1 MPNPN
6 NYKNQNDFM
15 KVCIPVVLKEGT
27 AKDNEQAK
35 AICISMW
42 EDKGKKKMQSFK
54 QQIILQAFKTPVL
67 SESEILS
74 LIDNDTLNKIKQK
87 DEHPYFQAFSICH
100 EGISKPK
107 LLGQENNKKPVKWTR
122 KAVQSLKDL
131 VLKGIKFFK
140 GHNKDNSVDN
150 REDFGEII
158 ANKEL
163 EIDNKLHHI
172 VIGYFPD
179 KEKIK
184 DDDVVSQEG
193 LWNFL
198 ESSGEIIA
206 DKVEEITG
214 IALGNSDFVDPAFED
229 ARRLGMI
236 QCFADGMSVPD
247 GTSGNKTKE
256 VIMEITKKDVIE
268 FIQKNNLH
276 IHELGFTLDDAK
288 KDRVI
293 GKALEDYE
301 KKITEFEEKEK
312 ALLEEK
318 KQTEERIKEYVDKEN
333 LNLAKTRFE
342 GLIKELKDDEKIFI
356 EKKFDLDKPEDLSEA
371 GLKKFIESKQNEF
384 KIIEP
389 LFNKGDTKIFT
400 PSKENPTDKEDL
412 TKAENNELLEED
424 FNPYQ

>member
-1 MPNPN
+1 M
-6 NYKNQNDFM
+6 
-15 KVCIPVVLKEGT
+15 
-27 AKDNEQAK
+27 
-35 AICISMW
+35 
-42 EDKGKKKMQSFK
+42 DKFK
-54 QQIILQAFKTPVL
+54 SNIILQAFKTPIL
-67 SESEILS
+67 SESEILG
-74 LIDNDTLNKIKQK
+74 LIDNDILDKIKQK

-150 REDFGEII
+150 REDFGEIV
-158 ANKEL
+158 ANKEM
-163 EIDNKLHHI
+163 EIESKLHHI

-184 DDDVVSQEG
+184 NDDVVSQEG

-206 DKVEEITG
+206 DKVEKITG
-214 IALGNSDFVDPAFED
+214 IALGNSNFVDPAFED

-236 QCFADGMSVPD
+236 QCFDTDGESVE
-247 GTSGNKTKE
+247 NKTGGEPGKKEGIKMALTLKE
-256 VIMEITKKDVIE
+256 VNDYIVENNVHITQLPFDIE
-268 FIQKNNLH
+268 DIKADRNLGKIFDDLEKENENLKQKNE
-276 IHELGFTLDDAK
+276 I
-288 KDRVI
+288 
-293 GKALEDYE
+293 Y
-301 KKITEFEEKEK
+301 EKEK
-312 ALLEEK
+312 EGFEK
-318 KQTEERIKEYVDKEN
+318 QIKEFQDKEN

-342 GLIKELKDDEKIFI
+342 GLIKELKDEEKIFI

-389 LFNKGDTKIFT
+389 LFKKGDTKIFI
-400 PSKENPTDKEDL
+400 PNKENPTDKEDL
-412 TKAENNELLEED
+412 TKAENNELLDED